1 MMNNIMSMLPQL
13 KQNPMQF
20 ILQRRFNLPQG
31 MAQDPNTILNYL
43 MQSGQISQE
52 QVNRAYQ
59 MAQQFRR

>member
-1 MMNNIMSMLPQL
+1 MMNNIMAMLPQL

-20 ILQRRFNLPQG
+20 ILQRRLNLPQG

-43 MQSGQISQE
+43 MQSGQISQD